1 MFRTKIQ
8 ISPNWQ
14 IIAQIAVALMYLAA
28 SNSLKLPVGIPESVG
43 PIIQS
48 WANFFIGI
56 YVCLIPL
63 FPAFSSSKPG
73 PLAPDD
79 PKIVKDATAR
89 VEAIKAVANGLML
102 IALIWAGL
110 SIAMPRAFAEPV
122 KALVVAKNQTPAE
135 FNSGTTGPSLPSTT
149 DNLFAGLADPF
160 KDLANFLASDFVGAA
175 ALSTSI
181 PGLIDGNGHDCWVVM
196 QGAGAILKQHPIP
209 LTLHAATDLE
219 ALRLFNAEALK
230 VCQAPQCTQVFAE
243 LTHGIQT
250 LMPINAPVPIQIS
263 DICSKIPAVA
273 MVAPTLPDLGV
284 SAAPTPAKTP

>member
-89 VEAIKAVANGLML
+89 VEAIQAAKTLLLVLLLFGGLCIL
-102 IALIWAGL
+102 AQPVW
-110 SIAMPRAFAEPV
+110 AEPA
-122 KALVVAKNQTPAE
+122 KAIVVAKNQTPAE
-135 FNSGTTGPSLPSTT
+135 FNSGTTGLSLPSTT

-284 SAAPTPAKTP
+284 PAAPTPAKTP